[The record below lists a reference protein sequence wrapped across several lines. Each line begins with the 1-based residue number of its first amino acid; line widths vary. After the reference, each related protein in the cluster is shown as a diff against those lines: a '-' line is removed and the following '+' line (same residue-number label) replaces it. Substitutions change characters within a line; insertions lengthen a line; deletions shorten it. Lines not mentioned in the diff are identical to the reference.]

1 MNFPIKDFFSKYG
14 NVNRITI
21 YRAKTCFGLVALKV
35 LPASFFRYNS
45 WKKYKIPDFENESKQ
60 N

>member
-1 MNFPIKDFFSKYG
+1 MFWYSG
-14 NVNRITI
+14 SE
-21 YRAKTCFGLVALKV
+21 V

-60 N
+60 NWYEFPYVTSMIKYLEE